1 MTRVLLIGYD
11 PDAVDFSDPALPP
24 GMDAGKIAAG
34 IERGLKAMR
43 DRGWEAEFCS
53 IRPDD
58 AAGPTVSR
66 WLAASSYDC
75 VVIGGGVRLSST
87 AVAVFET
94 VVDAIRK
101 AAPETPIAF
110 NTRPDDTAEAA
121 LRRLPAG

>member
-1 MTRVLLIGYD
+1 M
-11 PDAVDFSDPALPP
+11 
-24 GMDAGKIAAG
+24 
-34 IERGLKAMR
+34 
-43 DRGWEAEFCS
+43 
-53 IRPDD
+53 
-58 AAGPTVSR
+58 
-66 WLAASSYDC
+66 
-75 VVIGGGVRLSST
+75 IGGGVRLSSI